1 MAHPNQKN
9 TALALETLLGAF
21 ARSYETR
28 NETPPSVA
36 KATEKMVKVKVAKT
50 GKITAVVETAK
61 VEKPVAFMPGVIL
74 PCKGT
79 LNARQFIRA
88 MNVAKDRDEKVI
100 AISGF
105 VGFDV
110 AKPIG
115 EQEVLAFA
123 EAKRIMRPMTVD
135 ASEPR
140 RRAAPSVAGFV
151 AGMPDANRKQIEN
164 LLARE
169 RQAVRAM
176 GDALLEGGEMGD
188 ARIAIEKARIDAIR
202 ADLANLRLKQVGS
215 RG

>member
-1 MAHPNQKN
+1 MAHPNN
-9 TALALETLLGAF
+9 PALESLLNSF
-21 ARSYETR
+21 ALSYEKR
-28 NETPPSVA
+28 NETPKAVAPAPAQKLVKVA
-36 KATEKMVKVKVAKT
+36 KATSGKVVKV
-50 GKITAVVETAK
+50 ETKEPLPA
-61 VEKPVAFMPGVIL
+61 PFMEGIIL

-79 LNARQFIRA
+79 INARQFISM
-88 MNVAKDRDEKVI
+88 MNKAKDRDEKVI
-100 AISGF
+100 ALSGF

-115 EQEVLAFA
+115 EQESAAFDA
-123 EAKRIMRPMTVD
+123 ARRIMRPMTVD

-151 AGMPDANRKQIEN
+151 SGMPDANRKQIEN